1 MGEIA
6 MIMNQEDIKKIIPH
20 RAPFLLVDE
29 VLEFDR
35 ENQRIVALK
44 HVRLEEYYFQGHFP
58 GRPIMPGVLIVESLA
73 QAGAIAL
80 LSMEEFKGK
89 YALFAG
95 IKDCRFRQQ
104 VVPGDTLRLEVE
116 LTKIKGPVGYGTGKA
131 YVGEKLAVNVEMT
144 FAIG

>member
-131 YVGEKLAVNVEMT
+131 YVGDKLAVNVEMT